1 LLFAQR
7 LHPAAFKLRIPTEC
21 LGNNLVRF
29 VSGWRQGKAPQES
42 VSKMQPIIFRETED
56 SSFNLLQGTHGSK
69 ATARETA
76 GKFRHNFGSGAWQL
90 PSAVGTKSAF
100 AKPA

>member
-29 VSGWRQGKAPQES
+29 VSGWRQGKAPQER

-76 GKFRHNFGSGAWQL
+76 GKLRHNFGSGAWQL